1 MTVAG
6 TAFRSCFPCANCG
19 DAGPQIWLAV
29 PSNLCY
35 NCRMLPTTL
44 TVHEA
49 DFESEIESH
58 TMAIEEYIG
67 PEAQTYAIT
76 TQEDF
81 TEASSIVNEIKRHLA
96 DLDKVEKTATRPL
109 LSSLDTIRGWFKPA
123 KSRATEASVL
133 WKGKITAYLA
143 AQAAEQLEVQRQLQA
158 AAKAGNKAEMRQQL
172 AKLEQAP
179 VAAGVQ
185 VRQVWK
191 FQVMHPELVPDAYW
205 AIDEDRI
212 ATAMRAQVATGTPD
226 IPGVKFW
233 QEAVVAAVGR

>member
-1 MTVAG
+1 
-6 TAFRSCFPCANCG
+6 
-19 DAGPQIWLAV
+19 
-29 PSNLCY
+29 
-35 NCRMLPTTL
+35 MLPTTL

-179 VAAGVQ
+179 AAAGVQ
-185 VRQVWK
+185 VRQVWE
-191 FQVMHPELVPDAYW
+191 FTIINEDLVPQQYW
-205 AIDEDRI
+205 AIDPDLVQAE
-212 ATAMRAQVATGTPD
+212 MRKQVAAGAEPVV
-226 IPGVKFW
+226 PGVKFT
-233 QEAVVAAVGR
+233 QRSIVAATGR